1 MRLILGK
8 NNSKTIKL
16 NELDIKHLNIN
27 TIKGLYLEY
36 KEIINYLIF
45 GVLSTVVNFASYFIF
60 AKLFH
65 IDEVVSSGLSW
76 FCAVLFAYITNKIF
90 VFESKTKTVKEFI
103 KEMMSFFACR
113 VLSGILCD
121 VGTFALMVK
130 VLNINDIIAKIV
142 TQIMVVILN
151 YVLSKLVIFKKK
163 SEK

>member
-1 MRLILGK
+1 MGK
-8 NNSKTIKL
+8 NNSKKIKL

-90 VFESKTKTVKEFI
+90 VFESKTKIVKAFI

-130 VLNINDIIAKIV
+130 VLNINDVIAKIV